1 MECNSLYTIFPMPIL
16 TVLFYPQFPDLN
28 PMIMRRFTEPGDV
41 EKAYR
46 WVMDSEGPRQTRI
59 LAETHCAEAIRH
71 IGQLKQSPEQRSLI
85 QLTDTVLNRMK

>member
-1 MECNSLYTIFPMPIL
+1 MPIL